1 MLFRSVEIYSRK
13 LSEIQC
19 LAVAD
24 GYHGR
29 GIGSDL
35 VNACVERARKKG
47 VLEVMAISASDEFL
61 RKLGF
66 DYSLPEQKRA
76 LFYQIGSRD
85 DIFQEAIDN
94 DADED

>member
-1 MLFRSVEIYSRK
+1 
-13 LSEIQC
+13 

-24 GYHGR
+24 GYQGR

-35 VNACVERARKKG
+35 VRACVDRAKDKG
-47 VLEVMAISASDEFL
+47 ILEVMAISASDAFL

-76 LFYQIGSRD
+76 LFFQLHARD
-85 DIFQEAIDN
+85 DIFRDTL
-94 DADED
+94 DEE